1 MAVARINKL
10 ELYVHKSIVDGVL
23 ASLQRTGSCEIIG
36 REQDEGEQ
44 NPSVG
49 KIQELDSFLSET
61 RFLLRFLEPYYV
73 DDVSP
78 IARALGDRPARTLKD
93 LACVAEKTDISSL
106 AEQMR
111 KLERRLV
118 EIRSEL
124 SQIETTQN
132 MLSSL
137 GRFPYPLDLLS
148 KGTDSIKGFLGT
160 MPVDQLENW
169 KIAVKTELAEDAEIY
184 IADFGEKDKE
194 VWVSLFYLREL
205 ETQAFDICSKHNLSK
220 VDISS
225 DLVDDVDKET
235 RKLEKRTRKLL
246 KEEKTIHSK
255 AKIAAFKHVPQVR
268 SLSDYWSILRS
279 RTEVL
284 ESGEYTDQIVMLR
297 AWVPTDS
304 VEIVK
309 SELAEYEELVEI
321 VLSEPTET
329 DEPPCILNNPKWAMP
344 FETLTKL
351 YGSPKYGAI
360 DPTPLL
366 APFFFIFFGM
376 CLGDGGYGLIMLGFF
391 AFFLQ
396 KFKKMPSGT
405 KQFFT
410 LFVLSSVA
418 AIIVGA
424 LTGSWLGDMVDAF
437 PFLHFLK
444 PLKDAPIVLN
454 PMNDPMTFLAI
465 SLAFGVIQILF
476 GLLVAFYDCLRKK
489 DYIGAIGDQGGWLL
503 LLVGLLLIGGT
514 VSGKIPSGL
523 SLYGKVL
530 ALAGAIILVLT
541 QGREKEGIV
550 QKAISGVLS
559 LYNVTAYLGDVLSYS
574 RLLALGLATSA
585 IAMIINMLSTLAGGI
600 PYVGWVIGIVLCVG
614 GHLFSVAVNVL
625 GAFVHSLRLQY
636 VEFFSKFYTGGG
648 RLFSPLEYSTNFV
661 EITDTPK
668 NS

>member
-1 MAVARINKL
+1 MAVASINKL

-36 REQDEGEQ
+36 RDEEEGVV

-49 KIQELDSFLSET
+49 KIQELDGYLSEA
-61 RFLLRFLEPYYV
+61 RFLLRFLEPYFV
-73 DDVSP
+73 DEVSS
-78 IARALGDRPARTLKD
+78 IARALGEKPQVSLPE
-93 LACVAEKTDISSL
+93 LASL
-106 AEQMR
+106 AERTDIMALAEKMR

-124 SQIETTQN
+124 SQIESLEN
-132 MLSSL
+132 MLCNLSGFS
-137 GRFPYPLDLLS
+137 YPLELLS
-148 KGTDSIKGFLGT
+148 RGTETITGFLGT
-160 MPVDQLENW
+160 IPLDQLDGW
-169 KIAVKTELAEDAEIY
+169 KIAIQDELGENAEIY
-184 IADFGEKDKE
+184 VAGYGEKDKE
-194 VWVSLFYLREL
+194 AWVSLFYLREL
-205 ETQAFDICSKHNLSK
+205 ETLASEISSKYNLSK
-220 VDISS
+220 VELSPE
-225 DLVDDVDKET
+225 LVDTVSRET
-235 RKLEKRTRKLL
+235 KKLEKRTVKLL
-246 KEEKTIHSK
+246 KEEKVIHSR
-255 AKIAAFKHVPQVR
+255 ARTAAQKDVSTVR
-268 SLSDYWSILRS
+268 SLSDYWGILRS

-284 ESGEYTDQIVMLR
+284 ESGDYTDQIVMLR
-297 AWVPTDS
+297 AWIPSDS
-304 VEIVK
+304 IK
-309 SELAEYEELVEI
+309 DLQKELSEYEELVEI
-321 VLSEPTET
+321 VLSEPTEA
-329 DEPPCILNNPKWAMP
+329 DEPPCILENPKWAMP

-376 CLGDGGYGLIMLGFF
+376 CLGDGGYGLVMLGFF

-396 KFKKMPSGT
+396 KFKKMPTGT

-410 LFVLSSVA
+410 LFVLSSIA
-418 AIIVGA
+418 AILVGT
-424 LTGSWLGDMVDAF
+424 LTGSWFGDMVDAF

-444 PLKDAPIVLN
+444 AIKDAPIVLN

-465 SLAFGVIQILF
+465 SLAFGVVQILF
-476 GLLVAFYDCLRKK
+476 GLLVAFYDCLKRK

-503 LLVGLLLIGGT
+503 LIVGLLLVGGT
-514 VSGKIPSGL
+514 VSGKLPPNFSTL
-523 SLYGKVL
+523 AKVL
-530 ALAGAIILVLT
+530 SAAGAIILVAT
-541 QGREKEGIV
+541 QGREKEGLV
-550 QKAISGVLS
+550 QKFISGVLS

-600 PYVGWVIGIVLCVG
+600 PYIGWVIGIVLCLG

-648 RLFSPLEYSTNFV
+648 RLFAPLNYRTNFV
-661 EITDTPK
+661 SISETSKD
-668 NS
+668 S

>member
-36 REQDEGEQ
+36 REEDEGSV
-44 NPSVG
+44 NPSMG
-49 KIQELDSFLSET
+49 KTQELDGYLSEA

-73 DDVSP
+73 DDVSS
-78 IARALGDRPARTLKD
+78 IARALGDKPEATLRE
-93 LACVAEKTDISSL
+93 LASLAERTDISSL
-106 AEQMR
+106 AEKMR
-111 KLERRLV
+111 KIERRLV

-124 SQIETTQN
+124 SQIESLQT
-132 MLSSL
+132 MLSNIS
-137 GRFPYPLDLLS
+137 GFPYPLELLS
-148 KGTDSIKGFLGT
+148 RGTDTTKGFLGT
-160 MPVDQLENW
+160 IPLDQVENW
-169 KIAVKTELAEDAEIY
+169 KTAIETELGENAEIY
-184 IADFGEKDKE
+184 VGGYGEKDKE
-194 VWVSLFYLREL
+194 AWVSLFYLREL
-205 ETQAFDICSKHNLSK
+205 EYLAFDISSKHNLSK
-220 VDISS
+220 VDVSL
-225 DLVDDVDKET
+225 DLLDTVQRET
-235 RKLEKRTRKLL
+235 LKLDSRTVKLL
-246 KEEKTIHSK
+246 NEEKVLHSR
-255 AKIAAFKHVPQVR
+255 ARSAAQKYVSLTR

-279 RTEVL
+279 RIEVL
-284 ESGEYTDQIVMLR
+284 DSGEYTDQIVMLR
-297 AWVPTDS
+297 AWVPSDS
-304 VEIVK
+304 VQVIK
-309 SELAEYEELVEI
+309 NELSKYEELVEI
-321 VLSEPTET
+321 VLSEPTEM
-329 DEPPCILNNPKWAMP
+329 DEPPCILENPKWAMP

-391 AFFLQ
+391 AFFLK

-405 KQFFT
+405 RQFFT
-410 LFVLSSVA
+410 LFVLSGVA

-424 LTGSWLGDMVDAF
+424 LTGSWFGDMVDAF
-437 PFLHFLK
+437 PFLNFLK
-444 PLKDAPIVLN
+444 VIKDVPIVLN

-465 SLAFGVIQILF
+465 SLAFGVVQILF
-476 GLLVAFYDCLRKK
+476 GLLVALYDCLRRK
-489 DYIGAIGDQGGWLL
+489 DYIGAIGDQGGWIL

-514 VSGKIPSGL
+514 VSGKLPSSL
-523 SLYGKVL
+523 SLLGK
-530 ALAGAIILVLT
+530 ALSAAGAIILVAT

-559 LYNVTAYLGDVLSYS
+559 LYNITAYLGDVLSYS

-600 PYVGWVIGIVLCVG
+600 PYFGWVIGIVLCLG

-648 RLFSPLEYSTNFV
+648 KLFAPLNYSTSFINIS
-661 EITDTPK
+661 ETSKD
-668 NS
+668 S

>member
-36 REQDEGEQ
+36 REEDEGSV
-44 NPSVG
+44 NPSME
-49 KIQELDSFLSET
+49 KMQELDGYLSEA

-73 DDVSP
+73 DDVSS
-78 IARALGDRPARTLKD
+78 IARALGDKPEATLRE
-93 LACVAEKTDISSL
+93 LASLAERTDISSL
-106 AEQMR
+106 AEKMR

-124 SQIETTQN
+124 SQIESLQT
-132 MLSSL
+132 MLSNIS
-137 GRFPYPLDLLS
+137 GFPYPLELLS
-148 KGTDSIKGFLGT
+148 RGTDTTKGFLGT
-160 MPVDQLENW
+160 IPLDQVENW
-169 KIAVKTELAEDAEIY
+169 KIAIETELGENAEIY
-184 IADFGEKDKE
+184 VGGYGEKDKE
-194 VWVSLFYLREL
+194 AWVSLFYLREL
-205 ETQAFDICSKHNLSK
+205 EYLAFDISSKHNLSK
-220 VDISS
+220 VDVSL
-225 DLVDDVDKET
+225 DLLDTVQRET
-235 RKLEKRTRKLL
+235 SKLDSRTVKLL
-246 KEEKTIHSK
+246 NEEKVLHSR
-255 AKIAAFKHVPQVR
+255 ARSAAQKYVSLTR

-279 RTEVL
+279 RIEVL
-284 ESGEYTDQIVMLR
+284 DSGEYTDQIVMLR
-297 AWVPTDS
+297 AWVPSDS
-304 VEIVK
+304 VQVIK
-309 SELAEYEELVEI
+309 NELSQYEELVEI
-321 VLSEPTET
+321 LLSEPTEM
-329 DEPPCILNNPKWAMP
+329 DEPPCILENPKWAMP
-344 FETLTKL
+344 YETLTKL

-391 AFFLQ
+391 AFFLK

-405 KQFFT
+405 RQFFT

-424 LTGSWLGDMVDAF
+424 LTGSWFGDMVDAF
-437 PFLHFLK
+437 PFLNFLK
-444 PLKDAPIVLN
+444 VIKDVPIVLN

-465 SLAFGVIQILF
+465 SLAFGVVQILF
-476 GLLVAFYDCLRKK
+476 GLLVAFYDCLRRK
-489 DYIGAIGDQGGWLL
+489 DYIGAIGDQGGWII

-514 VSGKIPSGL
+514 VSGKLPSSL
-523 SLYGKVL
+523 SLLGK
-530 ALAGAIILVLT
+530 ALSAAGAIILVAT

-559 LYNVTAYLGDVLSYS
+559 LYNITAYLGDVLSYS

-600 PYVGWVIGIVLCVG
+600 PYVGWVIGIVLCLG

-648 RLFSPLEYSTNFV
+648 KLFAPLNYSPSFINISETSK
-661 EITDTPK
+661 D
-668 NS
+668 S

>member
-23 ASLQRTGSCEIIG
+23 ASLQRAGSCEIIG
-36 REQDEGEQ
+36 RKEDEGSV
-44 NPSVG
+44 NPSMG
-49 KIQELDSFLSET
+49 EIQELDGYLSEA

-73 DDVSP
+73 DDVSS
-78 IARALGDRPARTLKD
+78 IARALGDKPEATLRELSS
-93 LACVAEKTDISSL
+93 LAERTDISSL
-106 AEQMR
+106 AEKMR

-124 SQIETTQN
+124 SQIESLRT
-132 MLSSL
+132 MLSNLSD
-137 GRFPYPLDLLS
+137 FPYPLELLS
-148 KGTDSIKGFLGT
+148 RGTDTTKGFLGT
-160 MPVDQLENW
+160 IPIDQVENW
-169 KIAVKTELAEDAEIY
+169 KVAIETELGENAEIFVGGY
-184 IADFGEKDKE
+184 GEKDKE
-194 VWVSLFYLREL
+194 AWVSLFYFREF
-205 ETQAFDICSKHNLSK
+205 ESMAFDISSKHNLSK
-220 VDISS
+220 IDVSM
-225 DLVDDVDKET
+225 DLIDTVQRET
-235 RKLEKRTRKLL
+235 SKLDSQTVKLL
-246 KEEKTIHSK
+246 KEEKVLHSR
-255 AKIAAFKHVPQVR
+255 ARAAAQKYVSNTR

-279 RTEVL
+279 RIEVL
-284 ESGEYTDQIVMLR
+284 DSGEYTDQIVMLR
-297 AWVPTDS
+297 AWVPSDS
-304 VEIVK
+304 VEMMK
-309 SELAEYEELVEI
+309 KELFQYEELVEI
-321 VLSEPTET
+321 VLSEPTEM
-329 DEPPCILNNPKWAMP
+329 DEPPCILENPKWAMP

-391 AFFLQ
+391 AFFLR

-405 KQFFT
+405 RQFFT
-410 LFVLSSVA
+410 LFVLSGAA

-424 LTGSWLGDMVDAF
+424 LTGSWFGDMVDAF
-437 PFLHFLK
+437 PFLNFLK
-444 PLKDAPIVLN
+444 VIKDVPIVLN

-465 SLAFGVIQILF
+465 SLAFGVVQILF
-476 GLLVAFYDCLRKK
+476 GLLVAFYDCLRRK
-489 DYIGAIGDQGGWLL
+489 DYIGAIGDQGGWIL

-514 VSGKIPSGL
+514 VSGRLPSSVSLLGKAL
-523 SLYGKVL
+523 S
-530 ALAGAIILVLT
+530 AAGAIILVAT

-559 LYNVTAYLGDVLSYS
+559 LYNITAYLGDVLSYS

-600 PYVGWVIGIVLCVG
+600 PYVGWVIGIVLCLG

-648 RLFSPLEYSTNFV
+648 KLFAPLNYNTSFINISETSK
-661 EITDTPK
+661 D
-668 NS
+668 S